1 MAGPVSPDDFDDLLA
16 AHALDALDDPE
27 RQLVEER
34 LATDPAARDRYAE
47 LERTV
52 VLAADELGP
61 PDHVWDQLAGAVF
74 PGEPRVPHPRLLVR
88 RGSPRRRIARR
99 ALVGLA
105 AAACVAALVTGVVLA
120 AAPGSSSPSLS
131 AAAHAATTAPGARLA
146 ALRRPDGSLA
156 ATAVVLPNGSGYLS
170 SHLPALGPGRTY
182 QLWATVGD
190 TTVSL
195 GVLGPDPGVAAF
207 TLVGDAEGLA
217 VTNEVAGG
225 VVVSQQPP
233 AAVGQLPSA

>member
-1 MAGPVSPDDFDDLLA
+1 MSPDDFDALLA
-16 AHALDALDDPE
+16 SHALDALDDAE

-34 LATDPAARDRYAE
+34 LADDPAIRAQYAA
-47 LERTV
+47 LEQTV
-52 VLAADELGP
+52 VAAAHELGP
-61 PDHVWDQLAGAVF
+61 PDHVWDRLAGAVF
-74 PGEPRVPHPRLLVR
+74 PGEPRVPHPRLLVH
-88 RGSPRRRIARR
+88 RGAPRRRLGQRV
-99 ALVGLA
+99 LVGLA

-120 AAPGSSSPSLS
+120 ANSGSSSTTNLS
-131 AAAHAATTAPGARLA
+131 SAERAATAAPGARLA
-146 ALRRPDGSLA
+146 ALHRPDGTVA
-156 ATAVVLPNGSGYLS
+156 VMAVVLPNGSGYLS
-170 SHLPALGPGRTY
+170 STLAPLGAGRTY
-182 QLWATVGD
+182 QLWATNGH

-207 TLVGDAEGLA
+207 TLVGAAQGLA